1 MMFVKQNVGYL
12 TMLKFQKIRMITKKK
27 LIEKCVKIKLVLS
40 DVDGVLTDG
49 GMYYSKNGEELKKFN
64 TRDGMAIEILH
75 NNNIKSGI
83 ITKEN
88 SKIVKQRTQKIKPD
102 LVLIGIQKK
111 ELELPKICK
120 KFNISNNQIAY
131 IGDDINDL
139 SIMNLVGFSACPKDA
154 VDEIKKISDYISN
167 YSGGSGVL
175 REISD
180 LIISIQNRS
189 KIK

>member
-1 MMFVKQNVGYL
+1 MYE
-12 TMLKFQKIRMITKKK
+12 KFSFLCPTKLNTNPYVRTKIHS
-27 LIEKCVKIKLVLS
+27 EKTPS
-40 DVDGVLTDG
+40 P
-49 GMYYSKNGEELKKFN
+49 
-64 TRDGMAIEILH
+64 IEILH

>member
-1 MMFVKQNVGYL
+1 MFVKQNVGYL
-12 TMLKFQKIRMITKKK
+12 IMLKFQKIRMITKKK

-167 YSGGSGVL
+167 YPGGSGVL